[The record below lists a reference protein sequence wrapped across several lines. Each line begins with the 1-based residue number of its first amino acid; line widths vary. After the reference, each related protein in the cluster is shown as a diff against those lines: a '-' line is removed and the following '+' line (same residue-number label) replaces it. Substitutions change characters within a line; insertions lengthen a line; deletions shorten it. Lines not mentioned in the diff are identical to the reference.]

1 MSLSGAQHAATAAA
15 IETSPIVEDIRRAGS
30 RRTLQFRLIF
40 FLTWLIL
47 VGGLVVAIASTGRV
61 DPEFVAKWAPLFLGG
76 VPITIFVAVVSI
88 VFAVMFA
95 VLGALGR
102 VSTVA
107 PIYAV
112 ASLYVSL
119 VRGTP
124 LIVQLFFVFSA
135 LPQFGIVLP
144 GIIAGIFALSFNY
157 GAYMTEIFRA
167 GIQAIPRGQ
176 IEAANAL
183 AMPDRLIMRRIIL
196 PQAVRIVTPAIGNEF
211 IAMIKDSAL
220 VSFVGIQELF
230 WRTRTTGSAYFHSFE
245 TLLFAALVYWLLTI
259 VFSLFQERLEK
270 GMGESGRRPGPP
282 GGAIAVPSRPPG
294 TPAPPA
300 ARPSATFRSW

>member
-1 MSLSGAQHAATAAA
+1 MSGAQHAVTAGA
-15 IETSPIVEDIRRAGS
+15 IAGGPIVEDIRRA
-30 RRTLQFRLIF
+30 RARATLQFRLIF

-61 DPEFVAKWAPLFLGG
+61 DPEFVAKWAPFFFGG
-76 VPITIFVAVVSI
+76 VPITIVVSI
-88 VFAVMFA
+88 LSIGFAVMFA
-95 VLGALGR
+95 ILGALGR

-124 LIVQLFFVFSA
+124 LVVQIFFVYSA
-135 LPQFGIVLP
+135 LPQFGLVLP
-144 GIIAGIFALSFNY
+144 AIVAGVFALSFNY

-176 IEAANAL
+176 IEAASAL
-183 AMPDRLIMRRIIL
+183 AMPDRLIMRRVIL

-211 IAMIKDSAL
+211 ISMIKDSAL

-230 WRTRTTGSAYFHSFE
+230 WRTRTTGSATFHSFE
-245 TLLFAALVYWLLTI
+245 SLLFAALVYWLLTI
-259 VFSLFQERLEK
+259 VFSLFQDRLEK
-270 GMGESGRRPGPP
+270 RMAESDRRL
-282 GGAIAVPSRPPG
+282 
-294 TPAPPA
+294 
-300 ARPSATFRSW
+300 